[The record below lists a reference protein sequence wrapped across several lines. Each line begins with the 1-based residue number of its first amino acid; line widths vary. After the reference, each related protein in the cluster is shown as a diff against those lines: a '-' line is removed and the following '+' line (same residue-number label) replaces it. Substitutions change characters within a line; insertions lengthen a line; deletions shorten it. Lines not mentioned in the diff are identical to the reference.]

1 MGFPIEWS
9 KVPSLV
15 ASLPAAQGSAT
26 MRRPPVC
33 ARATRD
39 NEDTGPRRVVPRAE
53 EGTSKWETDLRNG
66 EKSDEMQ
73 LEMDE
78 DESKQLKL

>member
-1 MGFPIEWS
+1 
-9 KVPSLV
+9 
-15 ASLPAAQGSAT
+15 
-26 MRRPPVC
+26 
-33 ARATRD
+33 
-39 NEDTGPRRVVPRAE
+39 VVPRAG
-53 EGTSKWETDLRNG
+53 EGTSKWETDLRDG